1 MFSGC
6 RDSYPKPVVVVFDV
20 IKKMSN
26 RKGGGEGAAGQSHTA
41 YTGADKKLRVAAYA
55 RVSSN
60 SDDQLN
66 SFTTQVDY
74 YTAYI
79 QSKEEWEFVGLYADE
94 AASGTTTQKRND
106 FQRLLADC
114 RSGKIDR
121 ILVKSISRFARN
133 TIDCIQTVRELNQH
147 GITVEFE
154 KENIDTGRMGSEMLL
169 SILGAAA
176 QEESLS
182 ISSNLK
188 WSYRRRMKSGDFI
201 TSKELLG
208 YDFKNNTLIPNPEE
222 APIVQ
227 YIFHSFLDGKG
238 TEEIAAELS
247 ASDIKLAKRDSGRWH
262 ASMIQYILTN
272 EKYVGDALVQKKFTP
287 DELPFRKKRNHGEV
301 FQYYIHNSHP
311 AIISRETFEAAQ
323 DLLRWKNSR
332 RTKGKIQKSPLSGLM
347 KCGLCGSTFHKHANN
362 GEKCWFCAQHIKDKD
377 LCPMPILHENEVHT
391 AFLTVYN
398 KLLDHKDMILKPML
412 EQLLEAQSKTMFAK
426 PEITELHNQIANLT
440 RQNHSLARLQ
450 AKGCVDP
457 ALFLEKC
464 NRINRQIEE
473 RRQKLR
479 ESQRPDS
486 IRVAAD
492 HTKKLLEL
500 LEKTGPMLTFQP
512 AIFKDMVQKITV
524 YPQKYCFHLVNGLVL
539 EERRD

>member
-1 MFSGC
+1 M
-6 RDSYPKPVVVVFDV
+6 VVFDV

-133 TIDCIQTVRELNQH
+133 TIDCIQTVRELKQL

-347 KCGLCGSTFHKHANN
+347 KCGLCGSTFHKHASN

-524 YPQKYCFHLVNGLVL
+524 YPQKYCFHLVKVSQIAVL
-539 EERRD
+539 